1 MHYEPPYSRVTEL
14 KLDADFLASGN
25 DDLNDT
31 YIEPVDYEPL

>member
-1 MHYEPPYSRVTEL
+1 MHYEPPFCRVTDLTLEYSL
-14 KLDADFLASGN
+14 LASGN